1 MGEQLNE
8 NQLKQNVAANLVHYR
23 KLANITQVE
32 LAAML
37 NYSDK
42 AISKWERGESI
53 PDVFVLQRIAKLY
66 KLTVDDLL
74 QPQQLKKLPYER
86 VSKIVVAVLCGFFV
100 WLIGAVVFAYLIVFH
115 PEISN
120 PWMVFIYCVPLS
132 GMLMF
137 IFGYI
142 WHKRVL
148 QGVSVS
154 MVIWGL
160 TFSIW
165 LSTKY
170 IIEEFWIILIIVVP
184 LQIIA
189 VLGFFLRHLLISSK
203 KTKLKKETNRQLQL
217 QEENKENNKA
227 QK

>member
-1 MGEQLNE
+1 MEEG
-8 NQLKQNVAANLVHYR
+8 QLKQIVASNLVYYR
-23 KLANITQVE
+23 KLANITQLE
-32 LAAML
+32 LANML

-42 AISKWERGESI
+42 AISKWERGENI

-74 QPQQLKKLPYER
+74 QPQQLRKLPYER
-86 VSKIVVAVLCGFFV
+86 VSKIVVAVLCGLFV
-100 WLIGAVVFAYLIVFH
+100 WLLGAVIFAYLTVFQAD
-115 PEISN
+115 ISN
-120 PWMVFIYCVPLS
+120 PWLVFIYCVPLS

-148 QGVSVS
+148 QVISVS

-165 LSTKY
+165 LSTQY
-170 IIEEFWIILIIVVP
+170 IVEEFWIILIIVVP

-189 VLGFFLRHLLISSK
+189 ILYFFLRHLLQSSK
-203 KTKLKKETNRQLQL
+203 KTKLKKQTNKSAAALK
-217 QEENKENNKA
+217 EKEGNKE
-227 QK
+227 

>member
-1 MGEQLNE
+1 MQEQLE
-8 NQLKQNVAANLVHYR
+8 EGQLKQIVASNLVYYR
-23 KLANITQVE
+23 KLANITQLE
-32 LAAML
+32 LANML

-74 QPQQLKKLPYER
+74 QPQQLRKLPYER
-86 VSKIVVAVLCGFFV
+86 VSKVVVAVLCGLFV
-100 WLIGAVVFAYLIVFH
+100 WLLGAVVFAYLTVFQADI
-115 PEISN
+115 PN
-120 PWMVFIYCVPLS
+120 PWLVFIYCVPLS

-148 QGVSVS
+148 QAISVS

-165 LSTKY
+165 LSTQY
-170 IIEEFWIILIIVVP
+170 IVEEFWVILIIVVP
-184 LQIIA
+184 LQIMA
-189 VLGFFLRHLLISSK
+189 VLYFFLRHLLQSSK
-203 KTKLKKETNRQLQL
+203 KTKLKKQTNKSAAALKEKEGSKET
-217 QEENKENNKA
+217 K
-227 QK
+227 